1 MKRLRASRPAPGP
14 DVHES
19 GWLDGEVELGA
30 GDTVELEILAG
41 PLEGQTFG
49 VPVRSLRGAWLR
61 GAPLG
66 GAMGPAPGTPVRL
79 GLRAGGRFF
88 AARTHVAEQI
98 RHSAATVLLGV
109 PVPEGLEP
117 LDQRS
122 YFRLPTAIAPE
133 RAVLSGPEGRIALRA
148 IITNVSGGGAELAA
162 SRAAMLGAQVDLD
175 FALGPLAVVGRSR
188 VRAAQRPTRADRP
201 TGCTANSSDLERGL
215 RERIV
220 RYVFNTQRDLL
231 RRGLLGGAP

>member
-1 MKRLRASRPAPGP
+1 MKRLRASRPAP
-14 DVHES
+14 DRTSTNRV
-19 GWLDGEVELGA
+19 WLDGEVELGA

-49 VPVRSLRGAWLR
+49 VPVRSLRGALAYVV
-61 GAPLG
+61 APLG

-148 IITNVSGGGAELAA
+148 IITNVSGGGAARRRGRWW
-162 SRAAMLGAQVDLD
+162 S
-175 FALGPLAVVGRSR
+175 RSR
-188 VRAAQRPTRADRP
+188 SMAAGRRCWRRPR
-201 TGCTANSSDLERGL
+201 TGAG
-215 RERIV
+215 
-220 RYVFNTQRDLL
+220 
-231 RRGLLGGAP
+231 